1 MSRQGKSI
9 TLSLQEQDKEKLQA
23 IATELGITWGDKPN
37 ISKLLEAIARRQLLV
52 LPNNNW
58 TNERIIALNQS
69 RVSLIDADQ
78 MEAAQEIARLL
89 LDRSELSI
97 PLRQEV
103 QNFIDSPTP
112 LWRQEIDRYILRN
125 QSFQLNYRDAT
136 ERLLTFTIRYA
147 KITPYEK
154 RQYLECW
161 CQETEGNQDI
171 AALKHNWCLRLDR
184 IQDAM
189 IVPLKQKWKLGLDQ
203 VLVEMHILGR
213 LAFAY
218 NRKQEDVTEELVT
231 EPLPFR
237 RIIRPVTNT
246 FWLRREILRY
256 GADCV
261 VVSPEDVRDRLRQ
274 EAIALANLYH

>member
-1 MSRQGKSI
+1 MSRKGKSI
-9 TLSLQEQDKEKLQA
+9 TLSLQERDKEQLQA

-58 TNERIIALNQS
+58 TNERIIALNQA

-125 QSFQLNYRDAT
+125 QSFQLSYRDAT

-147 KITPYEK
+147 KIAPYEK

-213 LAFAY
+213 LAFAH
-218 NRKQEDVTEELVT
+218 NRKQEDATDELVT

>member
-1 MSRQGKSI
+1 MSRKGKSI
-9 TLSLQEQDKEKLQA
+9 TLSLQERDKEQLQA

-52 LPNNNW
+52 LPNNDW
-58 TNERIIALNQS
+58 TTERIIALNQA
-69 RVSLIDADQ
+69 RVTLIDTGQ
-78 MEAAQEIARLL
+78 IEAAQEIARLL

-125 QSFQLNYRDAT
+125 QSFQLNYRDAA
-136 ERLLTFTIRYA
+136 ERIWTFTIRYA
-147 KITPYEK
+147 RITPYEN

-161 CQETEGNQDI
+161 CQETEGSREI
-171 AALKHNWCLRLDR
+171 ATLAHNWCLRLDR
-184 IQDAM
+184 ITDAM
-189 IVPLKQKWKLGLDQ
+189 IAPLKLNWKPFLDT
-203 VLVEMHILGR
+203 VEVELHLFGG

-218 NRKQEDVTEELVT
+218 NRKQEDVADEWLV
-231 EPLPFR
+231 EPQRLR
-237 RIIRPVTNT
+237 RIVRPVSNT
-246 FWLRREILRY
+246 FWLIRDVLRY

-274 EAIALANLYH
+274 EAIALAHLYH